1 MIKNH
6 ESSAISRYLEDI
18 ARHPLMTASEE
29 IQLGK
34 LVQEAIALE
43 AEERPLSKAEQRIVK
58 RGERAKRRFIEANL
72 RLVVSLAKKYASRN
86 LAFIELMDL
95 VQEGSIGLMRAVEMF
110 DPSRGYKF
118 STYSYWWIRQAMSR
132 AIAQKERILKI
143 PCSVVEKVNKMNKVS
158 REEAH
163 RLGRMPTRAE
173 LAAALDTTEAEL
185 DLMIERGG
193 PMLSLDAFCKDSD
206 SVTLLD
212 QLADPVS
219 LDRSDE
225 EMLLELSINSSTLQ
239 LCMDKLEEKEQHLLR
254 LRYGF
259 DGKQRATYTE
269 VGQELGVSRERARQI
284 ITKASMK
291 LKVYLR
297 QAGMDPA
304 GNPRVSKRDEQAKV
318 QPLVKRAAPDSVGQL
333 VPEQL
338 SIQARQAIWTSPT
351 RRRSQLPSELST
363 VA

>member
-6 ESSAISRYLEDI
+6 ESPAISRYLEDI
-18 ARHPLMTASEE
+18 ARHPLMTAAEE

-34 LVQEAIALE
+34 VVQEAIALE
-43 AEERPLSKAEQRIVK
+43 SLGRPLTKAEQRLCK
-58 RGERAKRRFIEANL
+58 RGERAKKRFIEANL

-132 AIAQKERILKI
+132 AIAQKERILKV
-143 PCSVVEKVNKMNKVS
+143 PCSIVDKINKINKVS
-158 REEAH
+158 RQESQ
-163 RLGRMPTRAE
+163 RLGRMPNRAE
-173 LAAALDTTEAEL
+173 LAAALETTEAEL
-185 DLMIERGG
+185 DLMLERGS
-193 PMLSLDAFCKDSD
+193 PMLSLDAVRKESD
-206 SVTLLD
+206 TVTLLD
-212 QLADPVS
+212 QIADPAS
-219 LDRSDE
+219 LDRSEE

-239 LCMDKLEEKEQHLLR
+239 LCMEKLEDKEQHLLR
-254 LRYGF
+254 LRFGF

-284 ITKASMK
+284 ITKASIK

-297 QAGMDPA
+297 QAGLDPA
-304 GNPRVSKRDEQAKV
+304 GSPRGLTQNAPAKALPV
-318 QPLVKRAAPDSVGQL
+318 VKPVMSNNAGRL

-338 SIQARQAIWTSPT
+338 ALSARQAVWTSPA
-351 RRRSQLPSELST
+351 RRRSQSPSELST

>member
-1 MIKNH
+1 MIKSH
-6 ESSAISRYLEDI
+6 ESSAISRYLDDI
-18 ARHPLMTASEE
+18 ARHPLMTPSEE

-34 LVQEAIALE
+34 LVQESIALE
-43 AEERPLSKAEQRIVK
+43 ALERPLSKAEQRIVK

-72 RLVVSLAKKYASRN
+72 RLVVSLAKKYAARN

-132 AIAQKERILKI
+132 AIAQKERIMRI
-143 PCSVVEKVNKMNKVS
+143 PCSVVEKVNRINKVS

-163 RLGRMPTRAE
+163 RLGRMPNRAE

-185 DLMIERGG
+185 ELMIERGG
-193 PMLSLDAFCKDSD
+193 PMLSLDAFRKESET
-206 SVTLLD
+206 VTLLD
-212 QLADPVS
+212 QIADPVS

-225 EMLLELSINSSTLQ
+225 EMLLDLSINSSTLE
-239 LCMDKLEEKEQHLLR
+239 LCMEKLDEKERHLLR

-269 VGQELGVSRERARQI
+269 VGKELGVSRERARQI

-304 GNPRVSKRDEQAKV
+304 GSPRVATPDVPAKAH
-318 QPLVKRAAPDSVGQL
+318 PLVKRAAPDNAGQL

-338 SIQARQAIWTSPT
+338 SIQARQAIWSAPT